1 MSEPTKLE
9 KALESI
15 KNFHAVLN
23 NMGLLNAAVE
33 AATTPEAQ
41 DEARTLLWQACD
53 LMDATVSELKDA
65 MMEGTA
71 ETRAGIRRARL
82 GSSLGKANGARPV
95 LKVLE

>member
-23 NMGLLNAAVE
+23 NMGALNYAVTN
-33 AATTPEAQ
+33 ATTPEAQ

-53 LMDATVSELKDA
+53 LMDATVDELATA
-65 MMEGTA
+65 MKEGTS
-71 ETRAGIRRARL
+71 ETRAGIRRARFAASVVKP
-82 GSSLGKANGARPV
+82 GVRS
-95 LKVLE
+95 